1 MQTENQR
8 KSYYPN
14 SQGLYSP
21 LHEHD
26 ACGVG
31 LIVDT
36 KARASHKIVL
46 QGIEVL
52 NRLMHRGAVGGDSQT
67 GDGAGIL
74 VQMPDEFF
82 RKIRADVRDDAH
94 GYSFFHAHRI
104 AHRPEKVKDAF
115 VCTGA
120 EMRRDGRDRGEGVA
134 EPKLLRARKE
144 KASWGRQRTLGAP
157 YGLRTKEKTPDK
169 GVFWSGGRD
178 RARTYD
184 LYHVKVAL

>member
-31 LIVDT
+31 LVVDT
-36 KARASHKIVL
+36 KGNASHKIVL

-82 RKIRADVRDDAH
+82 RKVLPNL
-94 GYSFFHAHRI
+94 
-104 AHRPEKVKDAF
+104 PE
-115 VCTGA
+115 
-120 EMRRDGRDRGEGVA
+120 RGSYAVGM
-134 EPKLLRARKE
+134 
-144 KASWGRQRTLGAP
+144 
-157 YGLRTKEKTPDK
+157 
-169 GVFWSGGRD
+169 VFLPQDSEL
-178 RARTYD
+178 A
-184 LYHVKVAL
+184 KKC